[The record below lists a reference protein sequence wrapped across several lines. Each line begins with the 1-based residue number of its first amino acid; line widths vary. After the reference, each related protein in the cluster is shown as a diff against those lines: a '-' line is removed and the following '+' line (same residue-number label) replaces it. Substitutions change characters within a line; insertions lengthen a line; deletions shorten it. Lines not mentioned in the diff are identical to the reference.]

1 MKHEEILK
9 NIIPELRADTTVSA
23 VMLMGSV
30 AAGCEYA
37 TSDIDLFLLG
47 NKNKFQ
53 TVSVDGILV
62 EYLYITYETAKA
74 RLDRTGMEVYH
85 YLGSKIIYDLDGRL
99 LKLIRDAMNKY
110 NNYRISEKDRVELK
124 HYLYMIKMKIDAS
137 INQGESLKTEFLT
150 ATVSWKIIEAVF
162 FVNEIPLPPTSAI
175 MKELRKLKN
184 IPEKEW
190 FDNLFSKDTQVRLN
204 TILTIIDWAVLLL

>member
-9 NIIPELRADTTVSA
+9 NIIPELRADNTISA

-30 AAGCEYA
+30 AAGCEYP

-53 TVSVDGILV
+53 TDSVDGIQV
-62 EYLYITYETAKA
+62 ECLYITYETAKA
-74 RLDRTGMEVYH
+74 RLDRSGMEVYH

-99 LKLIRDAMNKY
+99 LKLIRNAMIKY
-110 NNYRISEKDRVELK
+110 SNYRVSERERIELK
-124 HYLYMIKMKIDAS
+124 HYLCSVKVKLNAS
-137 INQGESLKTEFLT
+137 IRQGDCLKTEFLT

-162 FVNEIPLPPTSAI
+162 YINEIPLPPTSTI
-175 MKELRKLKN
+175 MRELRKLKN
-184 IPEKEW
+184 IPDNDW
-190 FDNLFSKDTQVRLN
+190 FDNLFSKDTQIRLN
-204 TILTIIDWAVLLL
+204 TMLTIIDWAVPLL